1 MLRSD
6 HSESNGAGMAADQ
19 FVYFHGQPGS
29 PDELSLV
36 AAGRLPSGLFAPDR
50 ATDRPDLPLGGY
62 LDHLTATVLARYP
75 AGPIRLVGFSLGA
88 VVAIEVALRIAGRD
102 VRLDLVSP
110 AAPLGL
116 GDFLPD
122 MAGGAVFGLAAR
134 SPGLFGLLT
143 GVQGA
148 LARLAPDLLF
158 SQIFA
163 GAAGADADLARD
175 PAFQATLKRILAHG
189 LAGGAKGYR
198 REVLGYVAWAPE
210 RLSGLTHPVTLW
222 QGEADSW
229 TPPAMARALAA
240 ALPGAPEVRTF
251 PGLSHYSTLQ
261 AALPA
266 IFAGGT

>member
-1 MLRSD
+1 
-6 HSESNGAGMAADQ
+6 MAADQ

-29 PDELSLV
+29 LEELTLAGGASL
-36 AAGRLPSGLFAPDR
+36 PPGLFAPDR
-50 ATDRPDLPLGGY
+50 ATDRPDLPLGAY
-62 LDHLTATVLARYP
+62 LDHLAATILARLP
-75 AGPIRLVGFSLGA
+75 DGPIRLVGFSLGA
-88 VVAIEVALRIAGRD
+88 FVALEVALRIAGRD

-143 GVQGA
+143 GVQGV
-148 LARLAPDLLF
+148 LARAAPGLLF

-163 GAAGADADLARD
+163 GAAGADGALARD
-175 PAFQATLKRILAHG
+175 PGFQATIRRILAHG
-189 LAGGAKGYR
+189 LARGAKGYR
-198 REVLGYVAWAPE
+198 REVLGYVGWAPE
-210 RLSGLTHPVTLW
+210 RLSGLTHPVALW
-222 QGEADSW
+222 QGEADTW

-240 ALPGAPEVRTF
+240 ALPGAPMLRTF

-261 AALPA
+261 AALPE
-266 IFAGGT
+266 IFAGS

>member
-1 MLRSD
+1 
-6 HSESNGAGMAADQ
+6 MAADQ
-19 FVYFHGQPGS
+19 SVYFHGQPGS

-36 AAGRLPSGLFAPDR
+36 PAGSLPPDLFAPDR
-50 ATDRPDLPLGGY
+50 AVDRPDLPLGAY
-62 LDHLTATVLARYP
+62 LDHLTATVLERYP
-75 AGPIRLVGFSLGA
+75 ERPIRLVGFSLGA
-88 VVAIEVALRIAGRD
+88 FVALEVASRIRD
-102 VRLDLVSP
+102 RAVRLDLVSP

-134 SPGLFGLLT
+134 GPGLFGLLT

-148 LARLAPDLLF
+148 LARVAPGLLF

-163 GAAGADADLARD
+163 GAAGADAGLARD
-175 PAFQATLKRILAHG
+175 PAFQAIIKRILANG
-189 LAGGAKGYR
+189 LAEGAKGYR
-198 REVLGYVAWAPE
+198 REVLGYVAWTPE

-240 ALPGAPEVRTF
+240 ALPGASQMRTF

-261 AALPA
+261 AALPE
-266 IFAGGT
+266 IFARGG

>member
-1 MLRSD
+1 
-6 HSESNGAGMAADQ
+6 MATEQ

-36 AAGRLPSGLFAPDR
+36 VAESLPGGLFAPDR
-50 ATDRPDLPLGGY
+50 AMDRPDLPLGPW

-88 VVAIEVALRIAGRD
+88 FVALEVALRIADRE

-143 GVQGA
+143 GLQGG
-148 LARLAPDLLF
+148 LARVAPGLLF
-158 SQIFA
+158 GQIFA

-198 REVLGYVAWAPE
+198 REVLGYVAWTSD
-210 RLSGLTHPVTLW
+210 RLSGLTHPVALW

-229 TPPAMARALAA
+229 TPPTMAKALAA
-240 ALPGAPEVRTF
+240 ALPGAPALRTF
-251 PGLSHYSTLQ
+251 PGLSHYSTLR
-261 AALPA
+261 AALPE
-266 IFAGGT
+266 IFAGGE

>member
-1 MLRSD
+1 M
-6 HSESNGAGMAADQ
+6 ADQ

-29 PDELSLV
+29 PEELSLV
-36 AAGRLPSGLFAPDR
+36 AEGSLPPDLFAPDR
-50 ATDRPDLPLGGY
+50 ATDRPDLPLGAY

-75 AGPIRLVGFSLGA
+75 EGPVRLVGFSLGA
-88 VVAIEVALRIAGRD
+88 FVALEVALRIVDRE

-134 SPGLFGLLT
+134 GPGLFGLLT
-143 GVQGA
+143 GAQGG
-148 LARLAPDLLF
+148 LARVAPGLLF

-163 GAAGADADLARD
+163 GAAGADAGLARE
-175 PAFQATLKRILAHG
+175 PAFRATVKRILAHA

-198 REVLGYVAWAPE
+198 REVLGYVAWTPG
-210 RLSGLTHPVTLW
+210 RLAGLTHPVTLW

-240 ALPGAPEVRTF
+240 ALPGAPGLRAF

-261 AALPA
+261 AALA
-266 IFAGGT
+266 EIFAGGA